1 MTSVAARLNK
11 DKLED
16 RDEFWQATKNA
27 RSFPELVTALKRFQ
41 GFQSNAIFQVMFKK
55 CLEFTGA
62 GFVLI
67 GDFAVWRKILAA
79 LADDDGIIFVFQN
92 GLMIEFHQD
101 KGGKVRMH
109 IFTAGEGDA

>member
-16 RDEFWQATKNA
+16 RDEFWHAAKNA
-27 RSFPELVTALKRFQ
+27 RSFGELVEALKHFQ
-41 GFQSNAIFQVMFKK
+41 GFQANAIIQTMFKK

-62 GFVLI
+62 GFVLTD
-67 GDFAVWRKILAA
+67 DFSVWRKILAA

-92 GLMIEFHQD
+92 GLMIQFREE
-101 KGGKVRMH
+101 KGGKVYMH
-109 IFTAGEGDA
+109 IFMAGEG